1 MPDLAAGE
9 TTPEQCLQGRYA
21 RGSSVDA
28 GQKRRCDTL
37 LLALLLAL
45 LLTLLLALLLHD
57 PSGGL
62 CARSHSH

>member
-37 LLALLLAL
+37 LLALLL
-45 LLTLLLALLLHD
+45 TLLLALLLHD